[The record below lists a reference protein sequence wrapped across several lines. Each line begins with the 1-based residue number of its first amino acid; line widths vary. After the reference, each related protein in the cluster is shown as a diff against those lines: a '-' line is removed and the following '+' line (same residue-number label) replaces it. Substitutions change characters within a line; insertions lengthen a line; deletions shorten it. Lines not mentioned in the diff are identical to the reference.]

1 MPLERNLNPPLRVLY
16 VAIGV
21 LLIAYA
27 LYGWRAMAGLTAALL
42 IVIGVLFIAAGSRG
56 S

>member
-1 MPLERNLNPPLRVLY
+1 MQLERNLNPPLRTLY
-16 VAIGV
+16 IAIGV

-27 LYGWRAMAGLTAALL
+27 LYGWRVMAGITAALL

-56 S
+56 T